1 MQEIYLPITRFKG
14 KTEGEKKKKK
24 KRRVFIFPKVL
35 KTRLLNS
42 NKKFRIKKLNWL

>member
-24 KRRVFIFPKVL
+24 KKTNSFYIPKSF
-35 KTRLLNS
+35 KDAPTQF
-42 NKKFRIKKLNWL
+42 K